1 VIDHRLSGEQQN
13 NSERIVVLGRIGGA
27 FGVAG
32 WVKIQSFT
40 DPPAN
45 LLKYPV
51 WLLRQATSHAGTAGA
66 RNGWKE
72 RRCLQGREVSQG
84 LQARIEGVETRE
96 QAADLSGTEIGVRRS
111 EMPALKA
118 GEYYWDD
125 LIGLDAVTPDGAT
138 LGRVAEIR
146 AMPAHPLLRIIG
158 KSSRLQDEILV
169 PLVRE
174 RIKAVDLPAGRV
186 TVDWQTDWMHGE

>member
-1 VIDHRLSGEQQN
+1 VTDHRLSGEQQN
-13 NSERIVVLGRIGGA
+13 ISERIVVLGRIGGA

-51 WLLRQATSHAGTAGA
+51 WLLRQATSYAGETE
-66 RNGWKE
+66 GWKVG
-72 RRCLQGREVSQG
+72 RCLQGREVSQG
-84 LQARIEGVETRE
+84 LQARIEGVETRD

-111 EMPALKA
+111 EMPTLKA

-125 LIGLDAVTPDGAT
+125 LIGLDAVTPEGAT
-138 LGRVAEIR
+138 LGRVVEIR
-146 AMPAHPLLRIIG
+146 AMPAHPLLRIVG
-158 KSSRLQDEILV
+158 KSSKVQDEILV

-186 TVDWQTDWMHGE
+186 TVDWQQDWMRGE

>member
-1 VIDHRLSGEQQN
+1 VSDHRLSGEQQK
-13 NSERIVVLGRIGGA
+13 SGERIVVLGRIGGA

-32 WVKIQSFT
+32 WVKVQSFT

-51 WLLRQATSHAGTAGA
+51 WLLRGAKTATGGQDW
-66 RNGWKE
+66 REK
-72 RRCLQGREVSQG
+72 RCLEGREVSQG
-84 LQARIEGVETRE
+84 LQVRIEGVATRE
-96 QAADLSGTEIGVRRS
+96 QAAELSGTEIGVRRS
-111 EMPALKA
+111 EMPVLRA

-125 LIGLDAVTPDGAT
+125 LIGLNAVTPEGAS
-138 LGRVAEIR
+138 LGRVVEIR
-146 AMPAHPLLRIIG
+146 AMPAHPLLRIVG
-158 KSSRLQDEILV
+158 KSSKLQDEILV

-186 TVDWQTDWMHGE
+186 TVDWHPDWMRGE